1 MEILYGIVLLGLL
14 VRSIQVGWWQMVKE
28 VVNMFGI

>member
-1 MEILYGIVLLGLL
+1 MEIFFGIIALSML
-14 VRSIQVGWWQMVKE
+14 VRSIQVGWRQMVKE